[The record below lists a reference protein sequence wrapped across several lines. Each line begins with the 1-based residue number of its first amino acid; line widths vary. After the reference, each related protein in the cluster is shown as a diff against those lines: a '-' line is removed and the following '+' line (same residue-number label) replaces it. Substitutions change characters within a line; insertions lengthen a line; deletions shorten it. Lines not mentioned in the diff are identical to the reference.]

1 MTDSPLSSASSD
13 FGSVN
18 TIDQNA
24 GRSRGGGGVSE
35 VVIVQ
40 QTRRWHDIFWL
51 GIFVIHLI
59 GLGFLLGLLGLNRF
73 KKENRLNIDR
83 YTARFS
89 ENKNGLTEDFWPLY
103 AVAGGVGTILGWS
116 WLLLLGSRGSLMMKV
131 SVHILTTYLAVISV
145 LCFWTEQF
153 FWGVFFA
160 TGAALQFLY
169 VISVIDRLPFT
180 MLVLQKAVKMVW
192 SLPEVMRLAYA
203 FMLVLLL
210 WMALWSFGAAGVVAS
225 SMGDGGR
232 WWLLVV
238 FSVSLFWTGAVLCN
252 TVHVIVSG
260 MVFLVLI
267 HGGREA
273 ASMPANSLLKSL
285 RYALTTSF
293 GSICYGSLFTAAIR
307 TLRWKIRGFRSKIGN
322 NECLLCCVDFL
333 FHLVET
339 LVRFFNKYAYVLIAV
354 NGKNFNHSARDAW
367 ELFQSTG
374 VEALVAYDCS
384 GAVLL
389 MGTIFGGL
397 ITGTCSGVWAWIK
410 WRDRVLMIGST
421 SMLMGMVLVGV
432 AMVVVES
439 AVTSIYI
446 CYAED
451 PSLIHRW
458 DTEFFN
464 QMSETLHQRLQHRSA
479 RASEV
484 RILYRLD
491 GLVQENASV

>member
-1 MTDSPLSSASSD
+1 MNTPSFPSPSL
-13 FGSVN
+13 V
-18 TIDQNA
+18 TTDQNA
-24 GRSRGGGGVSE
+24 EQYQRSGSTSGAMTKDQSRR
-35 VVIVQ
+35 
-40 QTRRWHDIFWL
+40 RRWHDVFWL
-51 GIFVIHLI
+51 GIFVTHLI
-59 GLGFLLGLLGLNRF
+59 GFGCVLGVLGLNRF
-73 KKENRLNIDR
+73 KKKNRLDIDK
-83 YTARFS
+83 YTYRFM
-89 ENKNGLTEDFWPLY
+89 ENEAGLTEDYWPLY
-103 AVAGGVGTILGWS
+103 AVAGGVGTVLGCS
-116 WLLLLGSRGSLMMKV
+116 WLLLLGSRATDMMKV

-145 LCFWTEQF
+145 LCFWAHQF
-153 FWGVFFA
+153 FWGVAFA
-160 TGAALQFLY
+160 IGATLQFLY

-192 SLPEVMRLAYA
+192 NLPKVLRVAYA
-203 FMLVLLL
+203 FMVVVLL

-238 FSVSLFWTGAVLCN
+238 LSISLFWTGAVLCN
-252 TVHVIVSG
+252 TVHVVVSG
-260 MVFLVLI
+260 MVFVVSI
-267 HGGREA
+267 HGDRDG
-273 ASMPANSLLKSL
+273 ASIPANSLLKTL
-285 RYALTTSF
+285 QYALTTSF

-307 TLRWKIRGFRSKIGN
+307 TLRWEIRGLRSKIGK

-339 LVRFFNKYAYVLIAV
+339 LVRFFNKYAYVQIAV
-354 NGKNFNHSARDAW
+354 YGKSFNRSARDAW

-389 MGTIFGGL
+389 MGTIFSGL

-410 WRDRVLMIGST
+410 WSDRAFMIGST

-432 AMVVVES
+432 ALVVVES

-451 PSLIHRW
+451 PLLIHRW
-458 DTEFFN
+458 DPEFFN
-464 QMSETLHQRLQHRSA
+464 QISETLHQRLKHRSA
-479 RASEV
+479 RAKEV
-484 RILYRLD
+484 LNHNQLD
-491 GLVQENASV
+491 GIQENGSI

>member
-1 MTDSPLSSASSD
+1 MRSGD
-13 FGSVN
+13 GSEIV
-18 TIDQNA
+18 TADQ
-24 GRSRGGGGVSE
+24 S
-35 VVIVQ
+35 
-40 QTRRWHDIFWL
+40 RRWHDVFWL

-59 GLGFLLGLLGLNRF
+59 ALGFLLGVLGLNRF
-73 KKENRLNIDR
+73 EKENRLNIDR
-83 YTARFS
+83 YTPGLSGNAAA
-89 ENKNGLTEDFWPLY
+89 GLTETYWPLY
-103 AVAGGVGTILGWS
+103 AVAGGIGTVLGWS
-116 WLLLLGSRGSLMMKV
+116 WMLLLGSRATQMMKV

-153 FWGVFFA
+153 FWGVAFA
-160 TGAALQFLY
+160 IGAALQFLY

-192 SLPEVMRLAYA
+192 NLPEVMRVSYA
-203 FMLVLLL
+203 FMFVVLL
-210 WMALWSFGAAGVVAS
+210 WMVLWSFGAAGVVAS
-225 SMGDGGR
+225 NLSDGGR

-260 MVFLVLI
+260 MVFLVLS

-273 ASMPANSLLKSL
+273 ASIPANSLMKSL
-285 RYALTTSF
+285 QYALTTSF

-307 TLRWKIRGFRSKIGN
+307 TLRWEIRGLRSKIGN

-339 LVRFFNKYAYVLIAV
+339 LVRFFNKYAYVQIAV
-354 NGKNFNHSARDAW
+354 NGKSFNHSARDAW

-410 WRDRVLMIGST
+410 WSDRVIMIGST
-421 SMLMGMVLVGV
+421 SMLMGMVLVGL

-451 PSLIHRW
+451 PLLIQRW
-458 DTEFFN
+458 DAEFFN
-464 QMSETLHQRLQHRSA
+464 QMSETLHHRLQYRSA
-479 RASEV
+479 RAREV
-484 RILYRLD
+484 LTHYRLD
-491 GLVQENASV
+491 DDRIRENASI